1 VKLAFGEGDL
11 WLHCQGVDLMRT
23 STLIARLGLL
33 PGLALFAAGCGDVLT
48 APPRSPTLPAGTP
61 SFATGSPSGIVLD
74 QQNGVLNDGIP
85 WASGG
90 THVGKGFDPTNPH
103 RGDAIVATF
112 VWRGTT
118 NTITTVTDHLSDA
131 AQTPVGNTYTLV
143 DYVTMGGYSMAT
155 YVATNVQGFPDPN
168 TSPDG
173 VLAVHAIFSDM
184 ISEGGVMLSAW
195 TGVSGVTAQALG
207 AHGSGSGVGSSTTI
221 ADPGAFPVDAG
232 ALAYAVT
239 MSNGV
244 VGVDRPPGFT
254 NISSGSD
261 QAIETDAEYL
271 VAGSALTAEPQ
282 WTWYFTSPSVW
293 LATGLALRP
302 AAAHLGFLVQPSS
315 TMLPGAAI
323 SPPVQVAMLDELG
336 HPVAGFTGLVS
347 VALAHD
353 GSLLQ
358 NARLSGTATV
368 NAAGGV
374 ATFPDLSI
382 DQVGS
387 GFTLRA
393 SASGLPAV
401 VSAPFNVGL
410 P

>member
-1 VKLAFGEGDL
+1 
-11 WLHCQGVDLMRT
+11 
-23 STLIARLGLL
+23 
-33 PGLALFAAGCGDVLT
+33 
-48 APPRSPTLPAGTP
+48 
-61 SFATGSPSGIVLD
+61 
-74 QQNGVLNDGIP
+74 
-85 WASGG
+85 
-90 THVGKGFDPTNPH
+90 
-103 RGDAIVATF
+103 
-112 VWRGTT
+112 
-118 NTITTVTDHLSDA
+118 
-131 AQTPVGNTYTLV
+131 
-143 DYVTMGGYSMAT
+143 
-155 YVATNVQGFPDPN
+155 
-168 TSPDG
+168 
-173 VLAVHAIFSDM
+173 
-184 ISEGGVMLSAW
+184 
-195 TGVSGVTAQALG
+195 
-207 AHGSGSGVGSSTTI
+207 
-221 ADPGAFPVDAG
+221 
-232 ALAYAVT
+232 
-239 MSNGV
+239 
-244 VGVDRPPGFT
+244 
-254 NISSGSD
+254 
-261 QAIETDAEYL
+261 
-271 VAGSALTAEPQ
+271 
-282 WTWYFTSPSVW
+282 
-293 LATGLALRP
+293 LRP

-336 HPVAGFTGLVS
+336 HPVAGFTGPVS